1 MMEFNFT
8 EHQHVRYN
16 PLKGEWILVSPHRLQ
31 RPWSGQV
38 EAVDEAAIPRF
49 DPNNPLCPGACRPN
63 GGTNPEYTSTFVF
76 NNDFPSLL
84 PECPEGSGESE
95 ELFRFEPARGTC
107 RVMCFHP
114 RSDVTIPLMSTEEI
128 TAVIKKWIE
137 QLIELGAKYNWVQI
151 FENKGSIMG
160 CSNPHPHCQIWAST
174 FIPNEGRIKDIHQR
188 EYFEKHGRPMLL
200 DYVNAELEKKQR
212 LVVCNNEWVAV
223 VPWWATWPYETLLLP
238 RRHVKRMPD
247 LSDQEIR
254 SLALIMKQLTIRY
267 DNLFRTSFPYSMGWH
282 AAPTGEKMG
291 ENDEHWQLHAM
302 YFPPLLRSASVK
314 KFMVG
319 YEMLAQSQRDLT
331 AEQAAEKLRTLPS
344 VHYKEQ

>member
-1 MMEFNFT
+1 MVWIYSEKRILFANINDLPDINDLNSQLFHVIDL

-38 EAVDEAAIPRF
+38 ESTDEVEIPRF

-63 GGTNPEYTSTFVF
+63 GATNPEYTSTFVF

-84 PECPEGSGESE
+84 PDCPEGDGGKFD

-114 RSDVTIPLMSTEEI
+114 HSDVTIPLMSPAEI
-128 TAVIKKWIE
+128 VAVIEKYFTFYAFFSKNWTNVEIPCFARWIE

-200 DYVNAELEKKQR
+200 DYVNAEIEKKVTKLTKLTSAIDYWFGGSNLINKQVAIR
-212 LVVCNNEWVAV
+212 GYTCNHISPEEGTQKWR
-223 VPWWATWPYETLLLP
+223 EKECHRTL
-238 RRHVKRMPD
+238 
-247 LSDQEIR
+247 
-254 SLALIMKQLTIRY
+254 
-267 DNLFRTSFPYSMGWH
+267 
-282 AAPTGEKMG
+282 
-291 ENDEHWQLHAM
+291 
-302 YFPPLLRSASVK
+302 K
-314 KFMVG
+314 KFP
-319 YEMLAQSQRDLT
+319 
-331 AEQAAEKLRTLPS
+331 K
-344 VHYKEQ
+344 